1 MKSITI
7 VKMLSLSWCSLRVI
21 LGRLPTRANLL
32 TRGIIQGGEAALCL
46 PCLEASESEN
56 HLFVSCPYAWKVW
69 ALVHRWFGLSTVL
82 PNSIPSRLE
91 GFLSIYRKGK
101 HGFQGVLLVWRAR
114 NEKIFEAK
122 LRTLEEIFEKIQLIS
137 WKWLLSKKANS
148 PCLFYEWCVF
158 PFDCIVR

>member
-7 VKMLSLSWCSLRVI
+7 VKMLSLSLCSLHVI

-82 PNSIPSRLE
+82 PNSIPSLLE
-91 GFLSIYRKGK
+91 GFLSIYRKCK
-101 HGFQGVLLVWRAR
+101 HDFQGVLLV
-114 NEKIFEAK
+114 
-122 LRTLEEIFEKIQLIS
+122 
-137 WKWLLSKKANS
+137 
-148 PCLFYEWCVF
+148 
-158 PFDCIVR
+158 